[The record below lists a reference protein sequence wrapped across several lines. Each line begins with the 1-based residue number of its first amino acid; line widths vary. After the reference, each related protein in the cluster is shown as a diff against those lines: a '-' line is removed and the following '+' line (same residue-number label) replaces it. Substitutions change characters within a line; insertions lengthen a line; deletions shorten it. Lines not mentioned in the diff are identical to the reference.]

1 MIKFFRQIRQNLLI
15 ENKTGKYFKYA
26 IGEILLV
33 VIGILIAL
41 QINNSNNKRI
51 EQDREIKY
59 LTNIKLDL
67 LKDIESLEFN
77 IDFRQK
83 KILGIEKLVNEINGQ
98 PIKDLNETTFNVIN
112 TLYQERFQP
121 SNVTY
126 SDLVSS
132 GNMNLISNDSIKIY
146 LFELSLLYQQNL
158 FNIEHETA
166 EYDENISKSIFRLVD
181 IELMKPVFLGEKTV
195 QQVNISEENF
205 KALFESLE
213 YKNGCVVSKWT
224 SEGMIE
230 HYQNIK
236 NKSENLIELINTE
249 LNK

>member
-1 MIKFFRQIRQNLLI
+1 MLT
-15 ENKTGKYFKYA
+15 ENKFSKYLIYA
-26 IGEILLV
+26 IGEIILV
-33 VIGILIAL
+33 VVGILIAL

-51 EQDREIKY
+51 ETEREFKY

-67 LKDIESLEFN
+67 IKDIESLEYN

-83 KILGIEKLVNEINGQ
+83 KTLGIELLVNQINGQ
-98 PIKDLNETTFNVIN
+98 PIQDLNETTFNVIN

-126 SDLVSS
+126 SDLISS

-146 LFELSLLYQQNL
+146 LFELSLLYQTNL

-166 EYDENISKSIFRLVD
+166 EYDENISKSVFRFAD
-181 IELMKPVFLGEKTV
+181 IELMKPVFLGEKTAE
-195 QQVNISEENF
+195 QVNITEEDF
-205 KALFESLE
+205 KALFESVK
-213 YKNGCVVSKWT
+213 YKNGCVVMKWT

-230 HYQNIK
+230 LYQSIK
-236 NKSENLIELINTE
+236 GKSENLIAIIDREI
-249 LNK
+249 KK

>member
-1 MIKFFRQIRQNLLI
+1 MIKFFRKIRQQLI
-15 ENKTGKYFKYA
+15 TENKFSKYLLYA
-26 IGEILLV
+26 IGEIILV

-51 EQDREIKY
+51 ETEREFKY
-59 LTNIKLDL
+59 LTNIEIDL
-67 LKDIESLEFN
+67 VKDIESLEYN
-77 IDFRQK
+77 LDFRQK
-83 KILGIEKLVNEINGQ
+83 KTLGIEKLIKQINGQ
-98 PIKDLNETTFNVIN
+98 PIQDLNETTYNVIN

-126 SDLVSS
+126 NDLVSS
-132 GNMNLISNDSIKIY
+132 GNINLISNDSIKIY

-158 FNIEHETA
+158 FNIEHETT

-181 IELMKPVFLGEKTV
+181 VERMKPVFLGEKTTE
-195 QQVNISEENF
+195 QVNISEEDF
-205 KALFESLE
+205 KTLFESRE
-213 YKNGCVVSKWT
+213 YKNGCVVAKWT

-230 HYQNIK
+230 LYQNIK
-236 NKSENLIELINTE
+236 NKSEHLIKLINTE

>member
-1 MIKFFRQIRQNLLI
+1 MIKFFRKIRQKMLT
-15 ENKTGKYFKYA
+15 ENKFSKYLIYA
-26 IGEILLV
+26 IGEIILV
-33 VIGILIAL
+33 VIGIMIAL

-51 EQDREIKY
+51 EKDREIKY
-59 LTNIKLDL
+59 LINIKLDL
-67 LKDIESLEFN
+67 LKDIESLEYN

-83 KILGIEKLVNEINGQ
+83 KTLGIENLINQINGQ

-166 EYDENISKSIFRLVD
+166 EYDENISKSIFRLADV
-181 IELMKPVFLGEKTV
+181 ERMKPVFLGEKTIE
-195 QQVNISEENF
+195 QVNISEEDF

-213 YKNGCVVSKWT
+213 YKNGCVVAKWT

-230 HYQNIK
+230 MYQNI
-236 NKSENLIELINTE
+236 NTKSKSLIELITSE
-249 LNK
+249 LKK

>member
-1 MIKFFRQIRQNLLI
+1 MIKFFRKIRQKLINENRFSKYLL
-15 ENKTGKYFKYA
+15 YA
-26 IGEILLV
+26 IGEIILV

-41 QINNSNNKRI
+41 QINNSNNKRLDA
-51 EQDREIKY
+51 EREFKY
-59 LTNIKLDL
+59 LSNIKLDL
-67 LKDIESLEFN
+67 TKDIESLEYN

-83 KILGIEKLVNEINGQ
+83 KARGNERLINQINGQ
-98 PIKDLNETTFNVIN
+98 PIQDLNETTYNVVN

-126 SDLVSS
+126 NDLVSS

-146 LFELSLLYQQNL
+146 LFELSLLYQQNI

-166 EYDENISKSIFRLVD
+166 EYDENISKPIFRLAD
-181 IELMKPVFLGEKTV
+181 IERMKPVFLGEKTA
-195 QQVNISEENF
+195 QQVNISEEDF

-230 HYQNIK
+230 LYQSIK
-236 NKSENLIELINTE
+236 GKSENLIALIDRE
-249 LNK
+249 IKK

>member
-1 MIKFFRQIRQNLLI
+1 M
-15 ENKTGKYFKYA
+15 ETGKTGKYFKYA
-26 IGEILLV
+26 IGEIILV
-33 VIGILIAL
+33 VIGIMIAL

-51 EQDREIKY
+51 EKDREIKY
-59 LTNIKLDL
+59 LINIKLDL
-67 LKDIESLEFN
+67 LKDIESLEYN

-83 KILGIEKLVNEINGQ
+83 KTLGIENLINQINGQ

-166 EYDENISKSIFRLVD
+166 EYDENISKSIFRLADV
-181 IELMKPVFLGEKTV
+181 ERMKPVFLGEKTIE
-195 QQVNISEENF
+195 QVNISEEDF

-213 YKNGCVVSKWT
+213 YKNGCVVMKWT

-230 HYQNIK
+230 LYQHIK
-236 NKSENLIELINTE
+236 GKSESLIKIID
-249 LNK
+249 KKIKKAQQRI

>member
-1 MIKFFRQIRQNLLI
+1 MEK
-15 ENKTGKYFKYA
+15 NKTGKYFKYA
-26 IGEILLV
+26 IGEIILV

-51 EQDREIKY
+51 ETEREIKY

-67 LKDIESLEFN
+67 KKDIESLEYN

-83 KILGIEKLVNEINGQ
+83 KSLGLEKLISQINGQ
-98 PIKDLNETTFNVIN
+98 PIQDLNEATYNVVN

-146 LFELSLLYQQNL
+146 LFELSLLYQTNL

-166 EYDENISKSIFRLVD
+166 EYEENISKSIFKLAD
-181 IELMKPVFLGEKTV
+181 IERMKPVFLGEKTAK
-195 QQVNISEENF
+195 QVNILEDDF

-213 YKNGCVVSKWT
+213 YKNGCVVAKWT
-224 SEGMIE
+224 SEGMIDL
-230 HYQNIK
+230 YQNIK
-236 NKSENLIELINTE
+236 NKSEYLIELINTE
-249 LNK
+249 LKK

>member
-1 MIKFFRQIRQNLLI
+1 MIKFFRKIRQKMLT
-15 ENKTGKYFKYA
+15 ENKFSKYLIYA
-26 IGEILLV
+26 IGEIILV
-33 VIGILIAL
+33 VIGIMIAL

-51 EQDREIKY
+51 EKDREIKY
-59 LTNIKLDL
+59 LINIKLDL
-67 LKDIESLEFN
+67 LKDIESLEYN

-83 KILGIEKLVNEINGQ
+83 KTLGIENLINQINGQ

-126 SDLVSS
+126 GDLVSS

-166 EYDENISKSIFRLVD
+166 EYDENISKSIFRLADV
-181 IELMKPVFLGEKTV
+181 ERMKPVFLGEKTIE
-195 QQVNISEENF
+195 QVNISEEDF

-213 YKNGCVVSKWT
+213 YKNGCVVAKWT

-230 HYQNIK
+230 MYQNIN
-236 NKSENLIELINTE
+236 NKSKRLIELINSE
-249 LNK
+249 LKK

>member
-1 MIKFFRQIRQNLLI
+1 M
-15 ENKTGKYFKYA
+15 ETGKTGKYFKYA
-26 IGEILLV
+26 IGEIILV
-33 VIGILIAL
+33 VIGIMIAL

-51 EQDREIKY
+51 EKDREIKY
-59 LTNIKLDL
+59 LINIKLDL
-67 LKDIESLEFN
+67 LKDIESLEYN

-83 KILGIEKLVNEINGQ
+83 KTLGIENLINQINGQ

-126 SDLVSS
+126 GDLVSS

-166 EYDENISKSIFRLVD
+166 EYDENISKSIFRLADV
-181 IELMKPVFLGEKTV
+181 ERMKPVFLGEKTIE
-195 QQVNISEENF
+195 QVNISEEDF

-213 YKNGCVVSKWT
+213 YKNGCVVAKWT

-230 HYQNIK
+230 MYQNIN
-236 NKSENLIELINTE
+236 NKSKRLIELINSD
-249 LNK
+249 LKK

>member
-1 MIKFFRQIRQNLLI
+1 MLT
-15 ENKTGKYFKYA
+15 ENKFSKYLIYA
-26 IGEILLV
+26 IGEIILV
-33 VIGILIAL
+33 VIGIMIAL

-51 EQDREIKY
+51 EKDREIKY

-67 LKDIESLEFN
+67 LKDIESLEYN

-83 KILGIEKLVNEINGQ
+83 KTLGIEKLINQINGQ

-166 EYDENISKSIFRLVD
+166 EYDENISKSIFRLADV
-181 IELMKPVFLGEKTV
+181 ERMKPVFLGEKTIE
-195 QQVNISEENF
+195 QVNISEEDF
-205 KALFESLE
+205 KALFESLA
-213 YKNGCVVSKWT
+213 YKNGCVLAKWT

-230 HYQNIK
+230 MYQNIN
-236 NKSENLIELINTE
+236 NKSKRLIELINSE
-249 LNK
+249 LKK

>member
-1 MIKFFRQIRQNLLI
+1 MIKFFRKIRQKMLT
-15 ENKTGKYFKYA
+15 ENKFSKYLIYA
-26 IGEILLV
+26 IGEIILV
-33 VIGILIAL
+33 VIGIMIAL

-51 EQDREIKY
+51 EKDREIKY
-59 LTNIKLDL
+59 LINIKLDL
-67 LKDIESLEFN
+67 LKDIESLEYN

-83 KILGIEKLVNEINGQ
+83 KTLGIENLINQINGQ

-166 EYDENISKSIFRLVD
+166 EYDENISKSIFRLADV
-181 IELMKPVFLGEKTV
+181 ERMKPVFLGEKTIE
-195 QQVNISEENF
+195 QVNISEEDF

-213 YKNGCVVSKWT
+213 YKNGCVVAKWT

-230 HYQNIK
+230 MYQNIN
-236 NKSENLIELINTE
+236 NKSKRLIELINSE
-249 LNK
+249 LKK

>member
-1 MIKFFRQIRQNLLI
+1 MIKFFRKIRQNLLS
-15 ENKTGKYFKYA
+15 EGKTGKYLKYA
-26 IGEILLV
+26 IGEIVLV
-33 VIGILIAL
+33 VFGILIAL

-51 EQDREIKY
+51 EKEREFKY
-59 LTNIKLDL
+59 LTNIRIDL
-67 LKDIESLEFN
+67 LKDIESLKYN

-83 KILGIEKLVNEINGQ
+83 KTLGIEKLIEQINGK
-98 PIKDLNETTFNVIN
+98 PIENLNETTFNIIN

-126 SDLVSS
+126 NDLVSS
-132 GNMNLISNDSIKIY
+132 GNMSLITNDSIKVY

-166 EYDENISKSIFRLVD
+166 EYNENISKSIFRLTD
-181 IELMKPVFLGEKTV
+181 IERMKPVFLGEKTAKE
-195 QQVNISEENF
+195 VNITEQDF
-205 KALFESLE
+205 KALFESVE

-230 HYQNIK
+230 LYQNIEK
-236 NKSENLIELINTE
+236 ISESLMELINKE

>member
-1 MIKFFRQIRQNLLI
+1 MIKFFRKIRQQLI
-15 ENKTGKYFKYA
+15 TENKFSKYLLYA
-26 IGEILLV
+26 IGEIILV

-51 EQDREIKY
+51 ETKREFKY
-59 LTNIKLDL
+59 LTNIEIDL
-67 LKDIESLEFN
+67 VKDIESLEYN
-77 IDFRQK
+77 LDFRQK
-83 KILGIEKLVNEINGQ
+83 KTLGIEKLIKQINGQ
-98 PIKDLNETTFNVIN
+98 PIQDLNETTYNVIN

-126 SDLVSS
+126 NDLVSS
-132 GNMNLISNDSIKIY
+132 GNINLISNDSIKIY

-181 IELMKPVFLGEKTV
+181 VERMKPVFLGEKTTE
-195 QQVNISEENF
+195 QVNISEEDF
-205 KALFESLE
+205 KTLFESRE
-213 YKNGCVVSKWT
+213 YKNGCVVAKWT

-230 HYQNIK
+230 LYQNIK
-236 NKSENLIELINTE
+236 NKSEHLIKLINTE

>member
-1 MIKFFRQIRQNLLI
+1 MEK
-15 ENKTGKYFKYA
+15 NKTGKYFKYA
-26 IGEILLV
+26 IGEIILV

-41 QINNSNNKRI
+41 SINNYNSQRI
-51 EQDREIKY
+51 EKTREIKY

-67 LKDIESLEFN
+67 LKDIESLEYN

-83 KILGIEKLVNEINGQ
+83 KTLGIEKLINQINGQ

-166 EYDENISKSIFRLVD
+166 EYDENISKSIFRLADV
-181 IELMKPVFLGEKTV
+181 ERMKPVFLGEKTIE
-195 QQVNISEENF
+195 QVNISEEDF

-213 YKNGCVVSKWT
+213 YKNGCVLAKWT

-230 HYQNIK
+230 MYQNIN
-236 NKSENLIELINTE
+236 NKSKRLIELINSE
-249 LNK
+249 LKK

>member
-1 MIKFFRQIRQNLLI
+1 MIKFFRKIRQQLLS
-15 ENKTGKYFKYA
+15 ENKFSKYMIYA
-26 IGEILLV
+26 IGEIILV

-51 EQDREIKY
+51 EKEREFKY

-67 LKDIESLEFN
+67 IKDIENLEYN

-83 KILGIEKLVNEINGQ
+83 KTLGIEKIIKQINGQ
-98 PIKDLNETTFNVIN
+98 PITDLNETTYNVTN

-126 SDLVSS
+126 TDLVNS
-132 GNMNLISNDSIKIY
+132 GNMNLIYNDSIKIY

-166 EYDENISKSIFRLVD
+166 EYDENISKSIFKFAD
-181 IELMKPVFLGEKTV
+181 IERMKPVFLGERTAE
-195 QQVNISEENF
+195 QVNITEENF

-213 YKNGCVVSKWT
+213 YKNGCVVAKWT

-230 HYQNIK
+230 LYENIK
-236 NKSENLIELINTE
+236 NKSEYLIELIDTE
-249 LNK
+249 LKK

>member
-1 MIKFFRQIRQNLLI
+1 MIKFFRKIRQKLLS
-15 ENKTGKYFKYA
+15 ENKFSKYLIYA
-26 IGEILLV
+26 IGEIILV

-51 EQDREIKY
+51 EKEREFKY

-67 LKDIESLEFN
+67 IKDIESLEYN
-77 IDFRQK
+77 INFRQK
-83 KILGIEKLVNEINGQ
+83 KSSGIEKLIKQINGH
-98 PIKDLNETTFNVIN
+98 PIKDLNETTYNVIN

-146 LFELSLLYQQNL
+146 LFELSLLYQQNI

-166 EYDENISKSIFRLVD
+166 EYDENISKSIFRFADL
-181 IELMKPVFLGEKTV
+181 ERMKPVFLGKKTV
-195 QQVNISEENF
+195 EQVNISEEDF

-213 YKNGCVVSKWT
+213 YKNGCVVAKWT

-230 HYQNIK
+230 LYQNIK
-236 NKSENLIELINTE
+236 IKSMHLIELINSE
-249 LNK
+249 IKK

>member
-1 MIKFFRQIRQNLLI
+1 MIKFFRKIRQKLLS
-15 ENKTGKYFKYA
+15 ENKFSKYLIYA
-26 IGEILLV
+26 IGEIILV

-51 EQDREIKY
+51 EKEREFKY

-67 LKDIESLEFN
+67 IKDIESLEYN

-83 KILGIEKLVNEINGQ
+83 KSSGIEKLIKQINGQ
-98 PIKDLNETTFNVIN
+98 PIKDLNETTYNVIN
-112 TLYQERFQP
+112 TLNQERFQP

-166 EYDENISKSIFRLVD
+166 EYDENISKSIFRFADV
-181 IELMKPVFLGEKTV
+181 ERMKPVFLGKKTIE
-195 QQVNISEENF
+195 QVNISEEDF

-213 YKNGCVVSKWT
+213 YKNGCVVAKWT

-230 HYQNIK
+230 MYQNIK
-236 NKSENLIELINTE
+236 IKSMHLIELINSE
-249 LNK
+249 LKK

>member
-1 MIKFFRQIRQNLLI
+1 MIKFFRKIRQNLLM

-26 IGEILLV
+26 IGEIVLV

-41 QINNSNNKRI
+41 QINTSNNKRI
-51 EQDREIKY
+51 DTEREFKY
-59 LTNIKLDL
+59 LSNIKLDL
-67 LKDIESLEFN
+67 SKDIESLEYN

-83 KILGIEKLVNEINGQ
+83 KTLGTEKLINQINGQ
-98 PIKDLNETTFNVIN
+98 PIQDLNETTYNVVN

-126 SDLVSS
+126 NDLVNS

-146 LFELSLLYQQNL
+146 LFELSLLYQQNI

-166 EYDENISKSIFRLVD
+166 EYDENISKSVFRLAD
-181 IELMKPVFLGEKTV
+181 IERMKPVFLGEKTA
-195 QQVNISEENF
+195 QQVNISEEDF
-205 KALFESLE
+205 KALFECLE

-230 HYQNIK
+230 LYQNIK
-236 NKSENLIELINTE
+236 NKSEYLIELINTE

>member
-1 MIKFFRQIRQNLLI
+1 MLT
-15 ENKTGKYFKYA
+15 ENKFSKYLIYA
-26 IGEILLV
+26 IGEIILV
-33 VIGILIAL
+33 VIGIMIAL

-51 EQDREIKY
+51 EKDREIKY

-67 LKDIESLEFN
+67 LKDIESLEYN

-83 KILGIEKLVNEINGQ
+83 KTLGIEKLINQINGQ

-158 FNIEHETA
+158 FNIEHETS

-181 IELMKPVFLGEKTV
+181 VERMKPVFLGKKTIE
-195 QQVNISEENF
+195 QVNISEEDF

-213 YKNGCVVSKWT
+213 YKNGCVLAKWT

-230 HYQNIK
+230 MYQNIN
-236 NKSENLIELINTE
+236 NKSKRLIELINSE
-249 LNK
+249 LKK

>member
-1 MIKFFRQIRQNLLI
+1 MLRENRFSKYLL
-15 ENKTGKYFKYA
+15 YA
-26 IGEILLV
+26 IGEIVLV

-51 EQDREIKY
+51 EKNREIKY

-67 LKDIESLEFN
+67 LKDIESLEYN

-83 KILGIEKLVNEINGQ
+83 KTLGIEKIINQINGQ
-98 PIKDLNETTFNVIN
+98 PINDLNETTFNVIN
-112 TLYQERFQP
+112 TLFQERFQP

-181 IELMKPVFLGEKTV
+181 IERMKPVFIGEKTIE
-195 QQVNISEENF
+195 QANITEEDF
-205 KALFESLE
+205 KALFESLA
-213 YKNGCVVSKWT
+213 YKNGCVVAKWT

-230 HYQNIK
+230 LYLNIK
-236 NKSENLIELINTE
+236 DKSEHLIELINTE
-249 LNK
+249 LKK

>member
-1 MIKFFRQIRQNLLI
+1 MLT
-15 ENKTGKYFKYA
+15 ENKFSKYLIYA
-26 IGEILLV
+26 IGEIILV
-33 VIGILIAL
+33 VIGIMIAL

-51 EQDREIKY
+51 EKDREIKY
-59 LTNIKLDL
+59 LINIKLDL
-67 LKDIESLEFN
+67 LKDIESLEYN

-83 KILGIEKLVNEINGQ
+83 KTLGIENLINQINGQ

-166 EYDENISKSIFRLVD
+166 EYDENISKSIFRLADV
-181 IELMKPVFLGEKTV
+181 ERMKPVFLGEKTIE
-195 QQVNISEENF
+195 QVNISEEDF

-213 YKNGCVVSKWT
+213 YKNGCVVAKWT

-230 HYQNIK
+230 MYQNIN
-236 NKSENLIELINTE
+236 NKSKRLIELINSE
-249 LNK
+249 LKK

>member
-1 MIKFFRQIRQNLLI
+1 MIKFFRKIRQDLLSKG
-15 ENKTGKYFKYA
+15 KTGKYFKYA
-26 IGEILLV
+26 IGEIVLV

-51 EQDREIKY
+51 ETEREIKY

-67 LKDIESLEFN
+67 KKDIESLEYN

-83 KILGIEKLVNEINGQ
+83 KSLGLEKLISQINGQ
-98 PIKDLNETTFNVIN
+98 PIQDLNEATYNVVN

-146 LFELSLLYQQNL
+146 LFELSLLYQTNL

-166 EYDENISKSIFRLVD
+166 EYEENISKSIFKLAD
-181 IELMKPVFLGEKTV
+181 IERMKPVFLGEKTAK
-195 QQVNISEENF
+195 QVNILEDDF

-213 YKNGCVVSKWT
+213 YKNGCVVAKWT
-224 SEGMIE
+224 SEGMIDL
-230 HYQNIK
+230 YQNIK
-236 NKSENLIELINTE
+236 NKSEYLIELINTE
-249 LNK
+249 LKK